1 MIQTIHLDRVLREA
15 VTTPFGDLVT
25 RPTGAAVRGR
35 IQQAIESATDCALT
49 RLDFSAV
56 RLIDFSCADEVVA
69 KLLLAADPAV
79 ERYVVLHGLSEDQ
92 VDAIDHVLSG
102 HRLAVAALPL
112 HLLRPVVL
120 GWATGDDREAFDAVQ
135 DAGGGDAPRLARSLG
150 WSAGRCR
157 DTLTSLARRRL
168 VRPTPHGFFPLVQP

>member
-1 MIQTIHLDRVLREA
+1 VIQTIHLDRVLRES

-35 IQQAIESATDCALT
+35 IQQAIEAATGCALT

-92 VDAIDHVLSG
+92 VEAIDHVLSG

-112 HLLRPVVL
+112 GLARPVVL
-120 GWATGDDREAFDAVQ
+120 GWASGDDRLAFDAVQ
-135 DAGGGDAPRLARSLG
+135 VLGGGPTRLVARTLA
-150 WSAGRCR
+150 WSNARCHV
-157 DTLTSLARRRL
+157 TLDSLARRRL
-168 VRPTPHGFFPLVQP
+168 VRATPQEFLPLVQP

>member
-1 MIQTIHLDRVLREA
+1 MIQTIHLDAVLRET

-35 IQQAIESATDCALT
+35 IQQAISAATECALT

-69 KLLLAADPAV
+69 KLLLAADPAI

-92 VDAIDHVLSG
+92 VEAIDHVLAG
-102 HRLAVAALPL
+102 HRLAVAALTLDQVRPL
-112 HLLRPVVL
+112 VL
-120 GWATGDDREAFDAVQ
+120 GWATGDDRAAFDAVQ
-135 DAGGGDAPRLARSLG
+135 ETGGGDAGTVARALAWPLK
-150 WSAGRCR
+150 RCR

-168 VRPTPHGFFPLVQP
+168 VRPTPTAFMPLVMP